1 MDAGEPFADFDL
13 PSTDDGRVNLGMLRG
28 QCVVFYFYP
37 KDNTPGCTQEAQS
50 FAEHHAAFMER
61 NVLLYGVSRDSL
73 AVHVRFREK
82 LALPFAL
89 LSDQQASLCTA
100 VGVMKEKTM
109 YGRKSIG
116 IERSTFLVDET
127 GIIRR
132 VWRKVRV
139 AGHAQAVLQAVATL
153 C

>member
-1 MDAGEPFADFDL
+1 MEAGEAFADFDL
-13 PSTDDGRVNLGMLRG
+13 PSTEGGHVTLGMLKGR
-28 QCVVFYFYP
+28 CVVFYFYP

-50 FAEHHAAFMER
+50 FAEHHAAFAQR
-61 NVLLYGVSRDSL
+61 NVLIYGVSRDSL
-73 AVHVRFREK
+73 AAHARFREK
-82 LALPFAL
+82 LALPFHL
-89 LSDQQASLCTA
+89 LSDPQASLCTA
-100 VGVMKEKTM
+100 VGVLKEKTM

-116 IERSTFLVDET
+116 IERSTFLVDES

-139 AGHAQAVLQAVATL
+139 PGHAQAVLEAVVNL